1 MKNCKS
7 KYIIKVDYAVSMK
20 KDNGAKNR
28 KRASEKFEFEKI
40 LIEKFSGV
48 SLDYISEN
56 YTNQRRYIHKLE
68 PLVYNGKYWLSYMNV
83 GLEMLIDKYG
93 IVIENHYDN
102 MYIAIPNEQVEVIE
116 FIKSIQPKWFS
127 TVKKI

>member
-20 KDNGAKNR
+20 KDNGAENR

>member
-1 MKNCKS
+1 MKNCS

-20 KDNGAKNR
+20 KDNGAENR
-28 KRASEKFEFEKI
+28 KRATEKFEFEKI

-48 SLDYISEN
+48 SLDYI
-56 YTNQRRYIHKLE
+56 
-68 PLVYNGKYWLSYMNV
+68 V
-83 GLEMLIDKYG
+83 
-93 IVIENHYDN
+93 
-102 MYIAIPNEQVEVIE
+102 PNEQVEVIE

>member
-20 KDNGAKNR
+20 KDNGAENR
-28 KRASEKFEFEKI
+28 KRATEKFEFEKI

-56 YTNQRRYIHKLE
+56 YTNQRKYIHKLE